1 MRHTFQDL
9 EVLLLFG
16 DSERLANVSGTAE
29 IGDGYAED
37 VELTY
42 AEWVDDESPIPNEVL
57 WEDENIERVAEAVTQ
72 NWVEGIDNY
81 YGDDE

>member
-16 DSERLANVSGTAE
+16 DTERLANVEGAAE

-37 VELTY
+37 VELAY

-72 NWVEGIDNY
+72 NWIDGINDY